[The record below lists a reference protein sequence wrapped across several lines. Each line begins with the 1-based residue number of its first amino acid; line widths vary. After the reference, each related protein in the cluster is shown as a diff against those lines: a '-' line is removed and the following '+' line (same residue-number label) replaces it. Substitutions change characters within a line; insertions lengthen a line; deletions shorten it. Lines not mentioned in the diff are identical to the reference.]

1 MSAEGRLIWPGWISR
16 PARAVAGFVRAPGPS
31 LPWLIL
37 LAVLQLPG
45 AAFVV
50 KANAPGRANVDITH
64 QARQALG
71 EIPFDDWHPP
81 VMSALWK
88 LIYDTTGSLEG
99 LLLLQVFLLFAG
111 GWLLSCYVV
120 DRTGSRAW
128 SLAGVVFPLLPHV
141 LSQAGTLWKDTQMA
155 VALLCG
161 VILLFWVRWRRP
173 WTFLLLAPSL
183 LFLIYAAAVRKNA
196 LFAVLPV
203 VFYLAW
209 QLAQLWQARR
219 ERHRRR
225 SGAGNAAGAGAPR
238 VPLWR
243 YATAVAGTGLAF
255 LAGVQLT
262 GSAVDRAYDVQPTD
276 QLSQV
281 LLDDVMFSVPPSE
294 LNASSAPQ
302 ELKDKINEARP
313 GCRERNQIWN
323 AYWACYGRG
332 ADGRPFSPIDYQQ
345 ELRALW
351 LETVITSPGRYL
363 SYRAATFAEYLA
375 DSSVE
380 YWELS
385 WGSADAEPVGLGA
398 QDRLADRTQRFYVVG
413 IGVEGLPWLFKP
425 WFWLAGAVALLIA
438 AARPR
443 LMPAFRAEVALL
455 TSSAAVYMVGYF
467 PIIPATHFR
476 YTYWPAIAVTVAVIL
491 FAAGRWS
498 ARRRGAPS
506 PDVLPAEGS
515 YRER

>member
-1 MSAEGRLIWPGWISR
+1 MSAEGRLVWPGWVSR
-16 PARAVAGFVRAPGPS
+16 PARAMAGFVRAPGPS

-50 KANAPGRANVDITH
+50 KANAPGRANVDIAH

-128 SLAGVVFPLLPHV
+128 SLAGVLFPLLPHV

-183 LFLIYAAAVRKNA
+183 LFLIYAATVRKNA

-219 ERHRRR
+219 ERRREEPVPQ
-225 SGAGNAAGAGAPR
+225 APAAPPGTQAPAPPGPQ

-243 YATAVAGTGLAF
+243 YATAVVGTGLAF

-262 GSAVDRAYDVQPTD
+262 DIAVDRAYDVQPT
-276 QLSQV
+276 SQISQI

-294 LNASSAPQ
+294 LEASSAPQ
-302 ELKDKINEARP
+302 KLKDKINDARP
-313 GCRERNQIWN
+313 GCERRDQIWN

-332 ADGRPFSPIDYQQ
+332 VTGRAFSPLEYQD

-351 LETVITSPGRYL
+351 LETVITSPTRYL
-363 SYRAATFAEYLA
+363 SYRLATFAEYLA
-375 DSSVE
+375 GSSVQ
-380 YWELS
+380 YWEYQ
-385 WGSADAEPVGLGA
+385 WDPDARTVGLGPN
-398 QDRLADRTQRFYVVG
+398 DRLADRAQYFYVVG
-413 IGVEGLPWLFKP
+413 VGVEGLPWLFAP
-425 WFWLAGAVALLIA
+425 WFWLAGAAALLIA
-438 AARPR
+438 AFRPR
-443 LMPAFRAEVALL
+443 LMPAFRAEIALL
-455 TSSAAVYMVGYF
+455 ASSAAVYMVGYF

-476 YTYWPAIAVTVAVIL
+476 YTYWPAMAVTLAVVL
-491 FAAGRWS
+491 FAAGRWK
-498 ARRRGAPS
+498 ARRR
-506 PDVLPAEGS
+506 DTPAS
-515 YRER
+515 RRAC